1 MPARGME
8 VRLDTQWASDGTGL
22 LALAGLFACL
32 GLAVYG
38 VRRWAVGR
46 RAGQPDER
54 ALLLA
59 EAVDGWRDGF
69 AKWDAD
75 GRLVVCNE
83 AYRRLMPVP
92 AEDLKPGADF
102 ATLARDLL
110 ASGAIRIEGSIEDWI
125 AKRGAGPV
133 DFCLAD
139 GRIMEVAHRRTRDG
153 GIICM
158 LADISER
165 RDNEAKLLNA
175 KRQAELANRA
185 KIEFL
190 ANMSHELRTPLNA
203 VIGFSEMALMQ
214 LHGPLEPPYRIHL
227 ENIRNAGVHLLE
239 IIGDILDV
247 SQIEIDAIELDEESI
262 NLHAAVQSALRMV
275 RRRAERN
282 RTRLLDKVTA
292 NLPQIYG
299 DPRRVRQILVNLLSN
314 AVKFTPEG
322 GLVTVDAGLAGDG
335 GLEVSIQDTGIG
347 MAPEDIPRAMAPFG
361 QLEGALERRY
371 EGTGLGLYLTQRL
384 VSLHG
389 GSLELESRKGEGTRA
404 TVRFP
409 RERLREKATGVES
422 LDGGQS

>member
-1 MPARGME
+1 LVTELFPGGIGGLILGGVSVGLGVAALVSFGRAR
-8 VRLDTQWASDGTGL
+8 RLRDR
-22 LALAGLFACL
+22 LA
-32 GLAVYG
+32 
-38 VRRWAVGR
+38 
-46 RAGQPDER
+46 DER
-54 ALLLA
+54 SLLLA

-83 AYRRLMPVP
+83 TYRRLMPVA
-92 AEDLKPGADF
+92 AENLEPGADF

-110 ASGAIRIEGSIEDWI
+110 ATGAIHVEGSAEDWL
-125 AKRGAGPV
+125 AKRGGGPV
-133 DFCLAD
+133 DFRLAD
-139 GRIMEVAHRRTRDG
+139 GRVMEVTQRRTRDG
-153 GIICM
+153 GVICM
-158 LADISER
+158 LADVSER
-165 RDNEAKLLNA
+165 RESEIKLLHA

-247 SQIEIDAIELDEESI
+247 SQIEIDAIELEEETI
-262 NLHAAVQSALRMV
+262 DLHAIVHSALRMV

-282 RTRLLDKVTA
+282 RTRLLDRVAT
-292 NLPQIYG
+292 NLPLVYG

-322 GLVTVDAGLAGDG
+322 GVVTVEAELVADGD
-335 GLEVSIQDTGIG
+335 LNLSVLDTGIG

-361 QLEGALERRY
+361 QLEGALERRH
-371 EGTGLGLYLTQRL
+371 EGTGLGLYLTRRL
-384 VSLHG
+384 IGLHG
-389 GSLELESRKGEGTRA
+389 GSLVLESRKGEGTRA

-409 RERLREKATGVES
+409 RDRLRAGGATGKEGHS
-422 LDGGQS
+422 